1 MTEYWSYALSDR
13 PSLLVQD
20 IEKQT
25 KDIEKFVND
34 ITIDFIIPIK
44 IPNWLWNGDRTANVS
59 CLKLK
64 YDPNS
69 QNISDIAETT

>member
-34 ITIDFIIPIK
+34 ITIDFIIPIN
-44 IPNWLWNGDRTANVS
+44 IPKWLWNGDRIANVS

-69 QNISDIAETT
+69 SNSSDLIET